1 MSSHGKVMCRVP
13 PCASLRLAGRPR
25 FKSIMKCLMEEI
37 INVNERTG
45 SEQYSPTR
53 SQRRMPI
60 LGAKVGI
67 KSGCLYLF
75 VQAT

>member
-1 MSSHGKVMCRVP
+1 
-13 PCASLRLAGRPR
+13 
-25 FKSIMKCLMEEI
+25 MKCLMEEI